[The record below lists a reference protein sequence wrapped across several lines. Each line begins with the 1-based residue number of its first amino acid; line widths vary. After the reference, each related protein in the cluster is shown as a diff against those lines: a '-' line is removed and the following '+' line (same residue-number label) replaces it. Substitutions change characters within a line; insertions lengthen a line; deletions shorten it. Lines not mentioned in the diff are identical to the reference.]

1 MGEWSFL
8 TDLMVAVNEHSTLMG
23 RLWLII
29 FLIFRVMV
37 IATVGEHL
45 YLDEQEAFVCNTL
58 QPGCNQVCY
67 NAAFPIS
74 HFRFWVFQL
83 VVLSAPPLVFV
94 AYTIHQSSKR
104 VRTRRPENAART
116 RALYT
121 LQVLVRF
128 LFEVLSLT
136 VQYLVY
142 GFTIDDHVTC
152 TRWPCP
158 HRVDCF
164 VSRATEKTVFL
175 LYYFSANVLSVLLCF
190 LELVMITCKTL
201 ANVHRETLHM
211 TRATN
216 VPVGADQGDD
226 ECSDQANHHTNEK
239 QTPL

>member
-1 MGEWSFL
+1 M
-8 TDLMVAVNEHSTLMG
+8 
-23 RLWLII
+23 
-29 FLIFRVMV
+29 
-37 IATVGEHL
+37 VGEHL

-94 AYTIHQSSKR
+94 AYTIHQSSKPAES
-104 VRTRRPENAART
+104 RRPENAART
-116 RALYT
+116 RVFYT
-121 LQVLVRF
+121 LQVLMRF
-128 LFEVLSLT
+128 LLEVVSLT

-142 GFTIDDHVTC
+142 GFTINDHVTC

-190 LELVMITCKTL
+190 LELLMIICKTLVCTRQRQRRRDCKRQQHIAYVDKSEPFAQNL
-201 ANVHRETLHM
+201 ANVHRETLHL
-211 TRATN
+211 TPATDI
-216 VPVGADQGDD
+216 PVGAEESED
-226 ECSDQANHHTNEK
+226 ECSNHVNYHNNGK
-239 QTPL
+239 HTPL